1 MIPVSLERAWS
12 TAHPRWIAPCGRP
25 TDSSAVPDPRAS
37 ARCAA
42 RFVPLAPL
50 PLAAGT
56 LAALAVVAF
65 LGILVPPAM
74 RALVTVCA
82 ARKFGAAH
90 PPLWVHLA
98 LLFGYW
104 MFLATVAAPFVLFAG
119 WSCLGRPAHRPPR
132 TSRCPSVSILIP
144 AFNEQEIILDAI
156 GAALAQDYPDFEVIV
171 IDDGSTDLT
180 AHLAA
185 TTGVRLVRHEQNQGK
200 AAALNSGLAV
210 ARGEVIVTNDAD
222 GYLDVQVLARLV
234 APLAQSGVAA
244 VSGQVRLFHPKG
256 SVRAFQVLEYDYCQ
270 GLLKQAQYATTGTVI
285 VAPGPVSAF
294 RAAVL
299 RDVGGFSSETM
310 TEDFDLTLQLIAHGF
325 QVAYEPRAI
334 AYTEAPRTDRELRRQ
349 RIRWGRGG
357 LQVFAK
363 HRRLL
368 FSRKLGL
375 LGILWL
381 PYSLLSWYAPVPLAI
396 LGIALLP
403 LLAWGSGEPVRFF
416 ECLALYALPILLIE
430 LARVTAGVV
439 SSSRRDLRFLI
450 HAPLFLVYQ
459 KLRLDWFSFESLY
472 LEWRH
477 RPKAWDD

>member
-1 MIPVSLERAWS
+1 MRTLIDFGLLDELEYSTPPLDRALRP
-12 TAHPRWIAPCGRP
+12 AHESG
-25 TDSSAVPDPRAS
+25 AVPI
-37 ARCAA
+37 
-42 RFVPLAPL
+42 LAPL
-50 PLAAGT
+50 SRDSSRWHHCRWPRGRSLRWPSWHSSASWYRLRCVLWLRLCCPLVRRGRIPLFGST
-56 LAALAVVAF
+56 CAALRVLDVPGHRGSAIRAF
-65 LGILVPPAM
+65 RRLELPGPPA
-74 RALVTVCA
+74 R
-82 ARKFGAAH
+82 
-90 PPLWVHLA
+90 
-98 LLFGYW
+98 
-104 MFLATVAAPFVLFAG
+104 
-119 WSCLGRPAHRPPR
+119 RPPR

-185 TTGVRLVRHEQNQGK
+185 TTGVRLVRHEHNQGK

-270 GLLKQAQYATTGTVI
+270 GLLKQAQYATTGTVM

-299 RDVGGFSSETM
+299 RDVGGFSSKTM
-310 TEDFDLTLQLIAHGF
+310 TEDFDLTLELD
-325 QVAYEPRAI
+325 RARVPGRVR
-334 AYTEAPRTDRELRRQ
+334 AAGHRLHRSASHRPRTAPPAHPLGPWRPASLRQ
-349 RIRWGRGG
+349 APP
-357 LQVFAK
+357 LA
-363 HRRLL
+363 LL
-368 FSRKLGL
+368 GKLGL

-396 LGIALLP
+396 LGIAILP

-430 LARVTAGVV
+430 LARITAGVV
-439 SSSRRDLRFLI
+439 CSSKRDLRFLI

-459 KLRLDWFSFESLY
+459 RLRLDWFSFESLY

-477 RPKAWDD
+477 RPKVWDD